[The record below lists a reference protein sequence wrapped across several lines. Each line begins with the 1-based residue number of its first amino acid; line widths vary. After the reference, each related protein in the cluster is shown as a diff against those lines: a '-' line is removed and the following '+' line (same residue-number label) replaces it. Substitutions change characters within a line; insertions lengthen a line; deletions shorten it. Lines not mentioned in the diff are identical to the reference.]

1 MNYVSLYMS
10 VPNNSSLDSKGD
22 LYEEIKETNF
32 LTLKDLI
39 NKNNYSSFS
48 RQTLKKELVKSYEEL
63 SIANFYFLN
72 SIEYEYEKPYG
83 YGVSTTE
90 KRQYTPDF
98 YFSEY
103 KIYHEH
109 YGIDHNNQ
117 TRYTNEE
124 NDKYIQSM
132 DSRIK

>member
-10 VPNNSSLDSKGD
+10 VSNNSPLDSKGD

-83 YGVSTTE
+83 YDVSTTE

-98 YFSEY
+98 YFLEY

-132 DSRIK
+132 DFRIK